1 MARSDCFSTAMG
13 FISDLKDNKNVVIS
27 SYYEKMTEI

>member
-1 MARSDCFSTAMG
+1 MG